1 MFQQANPMVEPYKIL
16 SAIDSYASAYA
27 TLQDLQENST
37 LIPEGDQKTG
47 CIGEFYAYLYLYR
60 KYPNADILYGNHSQK
75 GWDIEISRSKNRYRV
90 QVKTVSAYSKTRI
103 ISPIHHGWDE
113 LFLLYL
119 DRSFK
124 PRGFW
129 IVTDTTIVA
138 KGEVRKGLKCRDP
151 EKPLTGSPSL
161 PFGENRIAELEN
173 AISLAQVK
181 T

>member
-1 MFQQANPMVEPYKIL
+1 MIKQYEII
-16 SAIDSYASAYA
+16 SAIDFYASAYGK
-27 TLQDLQENST
+27 LQDLQENST

-47 CIGEFYAYLYLYR
+47 CIGEFYAYLYLL
-60 KYPNADILYGNHSQK
+60 KKFPNADILYGNHSEK
-75 GWDIEISRSKNRYRV
+75 GWDIEINCDRRRCRV
-90 QVKTVSAYSKTRI
+90 QVKTVSAYSKTRG

-113 LFLLYL
+113 LFLIYL

-138 KGEVRKGLKCRDP
+138 EGVVRKGLRCRNP
-151 EKPLTGSPSL
+151 EKPLTGSHSL
-161 PFGENRIAELEN
+161 PFGENRIAELEKV
-173 AISLAQVK
+173 ISLIQAK